1 MNSCPRCHAEDRQV
15 KNGRNK
21 SGSVRMRCQQCGRKY
36 TPEPSLHGYPDAIR
50 EQAVRMSLDGVNY
63 RRIARMLKVDHKSVM
78 NWVKAHTD
86 QLPAAALPEA
96 KPLHVV
102 EMDEL
107 FTFVGKKRTGFTS

>member
-1 MNSCPRCHAEDRQV
+1 
-15 KNGRNK
+15 
-21 SGSVRMRCQQCGRKY
+21 MRCQQCGRKY

-50 EQAVRMSLDGVNY
+50 EQAVRMSLDGMNY

-96 KPLHVV
+96 RPLHGV